1 MQHEGGGIPPT
12 TGGALSF
19 TQAIVVTTRDA
30 NHLRIIAE
38 VSTRLGER
46 RSQWCE
52 VDGKKIN
59 ACGKGVRVWGFPTP
73 GFKQPA
79 GRSIHVEPPWREHAH
94 MAPFADGAAGFG
106 PGFKDARAQ
115 TAFNEVSGGG
125 EADWATPDDGDRQ
138 GAIKED
144 GIWHRQFSGD
154 SGSGQQGA
162 AAGASAASSRGVQTS
177 GRPLQQS

>member
-125 EADWATPDDGDRQ
+125 ESDRT
-138 GAIKED
+138 AMTV
-144 GIWHRQFSGD
+144 
-154 SGSGQQGA
+154 GSMTRSAMGVRSRVLTC
-162 AAGASAASSRGVQTS
+162 ASAFVSGVVTQVIAMEAIMS
-177 GRPLQQS
+177 LRSLFSAM